1 MLKRLWRYIAALFG
15 AKLDELEDPDVLLS
29 QAQREMTEM
38 HARNRERAVQAITQK
53 NNLQQMVDDMQ
64 KRVDNL
70 QAKAELALKRG
81 DRDLALQ
88 LLKEKQSYDVSLNTT
103 KESLAQALETVESV
117 KAAIKREEE
126 RIRQKTAEALALKAQ
141 WKNSQ
146 IQNAMHKA
154 LDGLQG
160 IDETEQAFG
169 RAQSKIR
176 NANSEVSARAELA
189 KQRVDNRI
197 AQLDAEVG
205 TSAAEQELAE
215 LEARLGLGSAPPAA
229 TTTTTTT
236 RPTTTATDSDIE
248 RQLAEL
254 EARVGGSGGSANTGG
269 TGP

>member
-1 MLKRLWRYIAALFG
+1 MLKRLWNYIKSLFSRG
-15 AKLDELEDPDVLLS
+15 LDTLENPDILLE

-53 NNLQQMVDDMQ
+53 NNLQQMVDDTQ

-88 LLKEKQSYDVSLNTT
+88 LLTEKQQYDATLTAT
-103 KESLAQALETVESV
+103 KASLAQAIETVEAV
-117 KAAIKREEE
+117 KVAIRREEE

-154 LDGLQG
+154 LDGMG
-160 IDETEQAFG
+160 IDQTTQTFD

-176 NANSEVSARAELA
+176 TAQSESQARAELA
-189 KQRVDNRI
+189 KERVETRI
-197 AQLDAEVG
+197 ADLDE
-205 TSAAEQELAE
+205 
-215 LEARLGLGSAPPAA
+215 
-229 TTTTTTT
+229 
-236 RPTTTATDSDIE
+236 
-248 RQLAEL
+248 
-254 EARVGGSGGSANTGG
+254 
-269 TGP
+269 